1 MKINQFQEIL
11 VSPETAVSTYPSG
24 DNQCCVLIE
33 QGQSFALNFGFD
45 ELEQLTALIS
55 HLQQIKHDLVEGRK
69 VLLDRETKL
78 LASYAKT
85 QLFLPEFP
93 RN

>member
-11 VSPETAVSTYPSG
+11 VSPEIAVSTYPNG

-33 QGQSFALNFGFD
+33 QGQSFALNFGYN
-45 ELEQLTALIS
+45 ELSQLSELIV
-55 HLQQIKHDLVEGRK
+55 HLQEIENTLVENQK
-69 VLLDRETKL
+69 VRLDRETKL